1 MNLFNNIIESF
12 SEKTDQKKN
21 TVFKIND
28 YIPHMFLIVI
38 LIICV
43 IVGIIYIDN
52 ISRFLG
58 LSKSNE
64 EDYAFITGYNNIHG
78 NLNSVGN

>member
-21 TVFKIND
+21 TTFKIND
-28 YIPHMFLIVI
+28 YIPHMFLIII

-43 IVGIIYIDN
+43 IVGLIYIDD
-52 ISRFLG
+52 ITKLLG
-58 LSKSNE
+58 LSKSNKVIE
-64 EDYAFITGYNNIHG
+64 YDNTTGYHNNQ
-78 NLNSVGN
+78 S

>member
-21 TVFKIND
+21 TAFKIND
-28 YIPHMFLIVI
+28 YIPHMFLIII

-43 IVGIIYIDN
+43 IVGLIYIEQ
-52 ISRFLG
+52 ITELLG
-58 LSKSNE
+58 LSSDVN
-64 EDYAFITGYNNIHG
+64 YGHITDKYGDNTSYNANR
-78 NLNSVGN
+78 N